1 MDKFQEIKKTA
12 CSVSNISLEE
22 LESRSRKRYIVD
34 ARRMVFSMAK
44 DYLNMK
50 ILHIAYKFNM
60 NHASI
65 IHQLKQHKDLIT
77 SDIYYKDR
85 FDKLVE
91 LYKQNIS
98 FINADELIEEINE
111 LKKENLRIESEL
123 IQKNND

>member
-1 MDKFQEIKKTA
+1 MDKFQEVKKTA
-12 CSVSNISLEE
+12 CSVTNISLEE
-22 LESRSRKRYIVD
+22 LNSRSRKRYIVD

-50 ILHIAYKFNM
+50 ILHIADKFNM
-60 NHASI
+60 NHASV
-65 IHQLKQHKDLIT
+65 IHHLKQHKDLMT

-85 FDKLVE
+85 FYKLVE

-98 FINADELIEEINE
+98 FINADELINEIKE
-111 LKKENLRIESEL
+111 LKAENLRIETEL

>member
-1 MDKFQEIKKTA
+1 MDKFEEVKKTA

-22 LESRSRKRYIVD
+22 LNSRSRKRYIVD

-50 ILHIAYKFNM
+50 ILHIADKFNM
-60 NHASI
+60 NHASV
-65 IHQLKQHKDLIT
+65 IHQLKQHKDLMT

-98 FINADELIEEINE
+98 FINADELINEIKK
-111 LKKENLRIESEL
+111 LKAENLRIETEL

>member
-12 CSVSNISLEE
+12 CSVTNISLEE
-22 LESRSRKRYIVD
+22 LDSRSRKRYIVD

-50 ILHIAYKFNM
+50 ILHIADKFNM
-60 NHASI
+60 NHASV
-65 IHQLKQHKDLIT
+65 IHQLKQHKDLMT

-98 FINADELIEEINE
+98 FINADELINEIKE
-111 LKKENLRIESEL
+111 LKAENLRIETEL

>member
-50 ILHIAYKFNM
+50 ILHIADKFNM
-60 NHASI
+60 NHATV
-65 IHQLKQHKDLIT
+65 IHQLKQHKDLMT

-98 FINADELIEEINE
+98 FINADELINEIKE
-111 LKKENLRIESEL
+111 LKAENLRIETKL

>member
-50 ILHIAYKFNM
+50 ILHIADKFNM
-60 NHASI
+60 NHASV
-65 IHQLKQHKDLIT
+65 IHQLKQHKDLMT

-98 FINADELIEEINE
+98 FINADELINEIKE
-111 LKKENLRIESEL
+111 LKAENLRIESEL
-123 IQKNND
+123 IQKKND

>member
-50 ILHIAYKFNM
+50 ILHIADKFNM
-60 NHASI
+60 NHASV
-65 IHQLKQHKDLIT
+65 IHQLKQHKDLMT

-111 LKKENLRIESEL
+111 LKKENLRIETEL

>member
-12 CSVSNISLEE
+12 CSVTNISLEE

-50 ILHIAYKFNM
+50 ILHIADKFNM
-60 NHASI
+60 NHASV
-65 IHQLKQHKDLIT
+65 IHQLKQHKDLMT

-98 FINADELIEEINE
+98 FINADELINEIKE
-111 LKKENLRIESEL
+111 LKAENLRIETEL

>member
-1 MDKFQEIKKTA
+1 MDKFQEVKKTA

-22 LESRSRKRYIVD
+22 LDSRSRKRYIVD

-50 ILHIAYKFNM
+50 ILHIADKFNM
-60 NHASI
+60 NHASV
-65 IHQLKQHKDLIT
+65 IHHLKQHTDLMT

-98 FINADELIEEINE
+98 FINADELINEIKE
-111 LKKENLRIESEL
+111 LKAENLRIESEL

>member
-50 ILHIAYKFNM
+50 ILHIADKFNM
-60 NHASI
+60 NHASVC
-65 IHQLKQHKDLIT
+65 LLYT
-77 SDIYYKDR
+77 SDA
-85 FDKLVE
+85 
-91 LYKQNIS
+91 
-98 FINADELIEEINE
+98 ADE
-111 LKKENLRIESEL
+111 
-123 IQKNND
+123 

>member
-12 CSVSNISLEE
+12 CSIGNITLKE

-50 ILHIAYKFNM
+50 ILHIADKFNM
-60 NHASI
+60 NHASV
-65 IHQLKQHKDLIT
+65 IHQLKQHKDLMN

-98 FINADELIEEINE
+98 FINADELINEIKE
-111 LKKENLRIESEL
+111 LKAENLRIETEL

>member
-50 ILHIAYKFNM
+50 ILHIADKFNM
-60 NHASI
+60 NHATV
-65 IHQLKQHKDLIT
+65 IHQLKQHKDLMT

-98 FINADELIEEINE
+98 FINADELINEIKE
-111 LKKENLRIESEL
+111 LKAENLRIESEL
-123 IQKNND
+123 IQKKND

>member
-12 CSVSNISLEE
+12 CSVTNISLEE

-50 ILHIAYKFNM
+50 ILHIADKFNM
-60 NHASI
+60 NHASV
-65 IHQLKQHKDLIT
+65 IHQLKQHKDLMT

-98 FINADELIEEINE
+98 FINADELINEIKE
-111 LKKENLRIESEL
+111 LKAENLRIESEL
-123 IQKNND
+123 IQKKND

>member
-50 ILHIAYKFNM
+50 ILHIADKFNM
-60 NHASI
+60 NHASV
-65 IHQLKQHKDLIT
+65 IHQLKQHKDLMT

-98 FINADELIEEINE
+98 FINADELINEIKE
-111 LKKENLRIESEL
+111 LKAENLRIETKL

>member
-12 CSVSNISLEE
+12 CSVGNISLEE

-65 IHQLKQHKDLIT
+65 IHQLKQHKDLMT

-111 LKKENLRIESEL
+111 LKKENLRIETEL

>member
-65 IHQLKQHKDLIT
+65 IHQLKQHKDLMT

-111 LKKENLRIESEL
+111 LKKENLRIETEL

>member
-1 MDKFQEIKKTA
+1 MDKFQEVKKTA
-12 CSVSNISLEE
+12 CSVTNISLEE

-50 ILHIAYKFNM
+50 ILHIADKFNM
-60 NHASI
+60 NHASV
-65 IHQLKQHKDLIT
+65 IHHLKQHTDLMT

-98 FINADELIEEINE
+98 FINADELINEIKE
-111 LKKENLRIESEL
+111 LKAENLRIESEL

>member
-60 NHASI
+60 NHASV
-65 IHQLKQHKDLIT
+65 IHQLKQHKDLMT

-98 FINADELIEEINE
+98 FINADELINEIKE
-111 LKKENLRIESEL
+111 LKAENLRIETKL

>member
-50 ILHIAYKFNM
+50 ILHIADKFNM
-60 NHASI
+60 NHASV
-65 IHQLKQHKDLIT
+65 IHQLKQHKDLMT

-98 FINADELIEEINE
+98 FINADELINEIKE
-111 LKKENLRIESEL
+111 LKAENLRIETEL
-123 IQKNND
+123 IQRNND